1 MWRSATINLNVKW
14 EDPDMKNQLL
24 TTAIGAL
31 MAAGGMTAAHAQ
43 TPMRCSHQLP
53 PSHAVAQVIDR
64 WAAEVETLS
73 NGEIDVQIFPADSLV
88 GAGENITSVAS
99 GNIECAF
106 SVQFQWGRTLPI
118 MTVTTRPYSFADL
131 DIWRNWDGSD
141 AANFLEDRLRE
152 RGVEN
157 VVWLFQT
164 NESVFTSNGDFLI
177 QPEDFE
183 GIKMRGLVPAFDAS
197 LEALG
202 ARAVSMSG
210 GDVYQSLATGVIDAA
225 MTGTDAAVSRSYYE
239 VQDHFSIVPVISV
252 YFHGYVNP
260 DFYAGL
266 SDEAK
271 AALDEAGALAS
282 GWAVDAAIEAAAAA
296 PGELEAQG
304 ANVYRLTDEEN
315 AALEAIMQPA
325 FDERF
330 GAEIEGAEELLQLID
345 QLRSES

>member
-1 MWRSATINLNVKW
+1 MNSKLLSTSAAIL
-14 EDPDMKNQLL
+14 
-24 TTAIGAL
+24 IGASGAS
-31 MAAGGMTAAHAQ
+31 AALAETA
-43 TPMRCSHQLP
+43 MRCSHQLP

-64 WAAEVETLS
+64 WAEEVETRS
-73 NGEIDVQIFPADSLV
+73 NGELDVQIFPADSLV
-88 GAGENITSVAS
+88 GAGENIVSVAS

-118 MTVTTRPYSFADL
+118 MTVTTRPFAFADL
-131 DIWRNWDGSD
+131 DIWRNWHGSD

-164 NESVFTSNGDFLI
+164 NESVFTSNNDFLV
-177 QPEDFE
+177 QPDDFN

-202 ARAVSMSG
+202 ASAVSMSG

-225 MTGTDAAVSRSYYE
+225 MTGTDAAVSRNYYE
-239 VQDHFSIVPVISV
+239 VQDYFSVVPVISV

-260 DFYAGL
+260 EFYAGL
-266 SDEAK
+266 SEEAK
-271 AALDEAGALAS
+271 TALEEAGELAS
-282 GWAVDAAIEAAAAA
+282 GWAVDAATEAAEAA
-296 PGELEAQG
+296 PEELEAQG
-304 ANVYRLTDEEN
+304 ANVYRLTDDEN

-330 GAEIEGAEELLQLID
+330 GSEIDGAEELLELID